1 MKKKTFVFTKDY
13 MESLAYAWFFT
24 LKHESKEITSDDVIL
39 GIYLYT
45 KKSPIYKLFWKFCGF
60 QDHTALD
67 TYITNHYQIQ
77 DGITKISETFQLSSL
92 FDQHFAFFQREGIK
106 KLNFLAL
113 LYGAIDTMSDSL
125 KLFFEERKVDVAL
138 VKNKLMKVVTITD
151 AVDMSPLNFFTTLE
165 EMLQKLW
172 LDLDQMDMFI
182 DMGTIVWDDLE
193 PIDLEEAMS
202 AKTEF
207 VSWDDDFALVDSQW
221 GDTVEIES
229 DEIGDGDKKKWK
241 KKDKKM
247 TIEYFSTDLTA
258 EAKNNALDPVIG
270 REKEIDQIIYTLLR
284 KTKNNPLLIWEAGVG
299 KTAVVEWLAQRIV
312 AKQVPEKIQ
321 NKRVMMLDIGAMIAG
336 TKYRGEFEARLKA
349 VLEEA
354 MDPLNNII
362 IFVDEIHTI
371 IGAWSAE
378 WSADAANMLK
388 PLLSRGKIQMIGA
401 TTFDEYQKHIE
412 KDPALKRRFQELH
425 IQEPSPELWL
435 EILRGLRE
443 RFEEFHGVNIT
454 DEAIEKA
461 VTYSVRYMMNKQL
474 PDKAI
479 DLIDEACARMSTI
492 HAKLEQNDEYATAEK
507 KIKHIQKQIEKA
519 IEKQDYFKAAELK
532 EQEET
537 MKAKIKT
544 LRQRQT
550 LPKHLRKS
558 IWAHEIGEVLADKLG
573 IPLTQ
578 ISESEIKR
586 LAVLDTHLKSKIL
599 GQDEAVMQIVKA
611 VRRNRLSAVQRNK
624 PIWSFLFLGPS
635 GVGKTYLAK
644 LLAKEYFG
652 DEKALIRVDMSEF
665 MESYSV
671 SKLIWSAPGYV
682 WYDEGGMLTEQVR
695 RNPYSVILFDEI
707 EKASKDV
714 LNIMLQI
721 LDEGHLKDNKGRW
734 IDFKNTIIIL
744 TSNIWSDHF
753 GKKQM
758 SIWFSSTDGTT
769 DKKEIS
775 SSDFA
780 VIKDKVLADVKQ
792 RIPAELL
799 NRMSAQVVFQPLSK
813 QLMVDIFKIQL
824 DEFMGHRKNHT
835 GLRLPKYSAKKIAGV
850 IDEIYDPA
858 YGARVIERYITDT
871 VEPELI
877 DQVLQQEVK

>member
-1 MKKKTFVFTKDY
+1 
-13 MESLAYAWFFT
+13 MESLAYAGFFT
-24 LKHESKEITSDDVIL
+24 LKHESKEITSDDVVL
-39 GIYLYT
+39 GVYLYT
-45 KKSPIYKLFWKFCGF
+45 KKTSIHKLFWKFCWF
-60 QDHTALD
+60 SDHTALD
-67 TYITNHYQIQ
+67 SYISTHYQIH
-77 DGITKISETFQLSSL
+77 DGVTKISETFQLSSL
-92 FDQHFAFFQREGIK
+92 FDQHFALFQREWIK

-113 LYGAIDTMSDSL
+113 LYGAIDTMSITL
-125 KLFFEERKVDVAL
+125 KEFFEGKKIDVAL
-138 VKNKLMKVVTITD
+138 VKNKLLKVITITN
-151 AVDMSPLNFFTTLE
+151 AVDMTPVNFFSTLE
-165 EMLQKLW
+165 EMLQKLG

-182 DMGTIVWDDLE
+182 DMWTIVGDDLE
-193 PIDLEEAMS
+193 PIDLEQAMS
-202 AKTEF
+202 AQTEF
-207 VSWDDDFALVDSQW
+207 LSSEEDFALVDSLW
-221 GDTVEIES
+221 GDTVELES

-241 KKDKKM
+241 KKEKKM

-258 EAKNNALDPVIG
+258 EAKNGALDPVIW

-284 KTKNNPLLIWEAGVG
+284 KTKNNPLLIGEAGVG

-321 NKRVMMLDIGAMIAG
+321 NKRIMMLDIGAMIAG

-349 VLEEA
+349 VLDEA
-354 MDPLNNII
+354 MDPLNNLI

-378 WSADAANMLK
+378 CSADAANMLK
-388 PLLSRGKIQMIGA
+388 PLLSRGKIQMIWA

-425 IQEPSPELWL
+425 VQEPSPELWL
-435 EILRGLRE
+435 NILQGLRE

-454 DEAIEKA
+454 DDALQTA

-492 HAKLEQNDEYATAEK
+492 HAKLEQNDEYASTEK
-507 KIKHIQKQIEKA
+507 KIKNIQKQIEKA

-537 MKAKIKT
+537 MKTKIKT
-544 LRQRQT
+544 LRQRQA

-558 IWAHEIGEVLADKLG
+558 IGAHEIGEVLADKLG

-578 ISESEIKR
+578 ISESEIHK
-586 LAVLDTHLKSKIL
+586 LAILDTHLKSKIL

-652 DEKALIRVDMSEF
+652 DEKSLIRVDMSEF

-671 SKLIWSAPGYV
+671 SKLIGSAPGYV
-682 WYDEGGMLTEQVR
+682 GYDEWGMLTEQVR

-721 LDEGHLKDNKGRW
+721 LDEWHLKDNKWRW

-744 TSNIWSDHF
+744 TSNIWSEHF
-753 GKKQM
+753 GKKQT
-758 SIWFSSTDGTT
+758 SIGFSPATAWT

-780 VIKDKVLADVKQ
+780 TIKEKVLEEVKLW
-792 RIPAELL
+792 IPAELL
-799 NRMSAQVVFQPLSK
+799 NRMSAQVVFHPLSK
-813 QLMVDIFKIQL
+813 QLMMDIFKVQFN
-824 DEFMGHRKNHT
+824 EFLWHRKHHAW
-835 GLRLPKYSAKKIAGV
+835 LRLPKYSPKKIATV

-858 YGARVIERYITDT
+858 YGARVIERYIVDT

-877 DQVLQQEVK
+877 DQVIEQSKK

>member
-24 LKHESKEITSDDVIL
+24 LKHESKEISSDDLVL
-39 GIYLYT
+39 GVYLYT
-45 KKSPIYKLFWKFCGF
+45 KKSSIHKLFWKFCGF
-60 QDHTALD
+60 QNHLALD
-67 TYITNHYQIQ
+67 TYISHHYQID
-77 DGITKISETFQLSSL
+77 DGVTKISETFQLSSL
-92 FDQHFAFFQREGIK
+92 FDQHFALFQREGIK

-113 LYGAIDTMSDSL
+113 LYGAIDTMSDEL
-125 KLFFEERKVDVAL
+125 KTFFEEHKIEIAL
-138 VKNKLMKVVTITD
+138 VKNKLLKVITITN
-151 AVDMSPLNFFTTLE
+151 AVDMSPINFFSTLE

-172 LDLDQMDMFI
+172 LDLEQMDMFI
-182 DMGTIVWDDLE
+182 DMWTIVWEDLE
-193 PIDLEEAMS
+193 PIDIEQAVHAHS
-202 AKTEF
+202 TEF
-207 VSWDDDFALVDSQW
+207 LSSEEDFALVDSNG
-221 GDTVEIES
+221 GDIVELES
-229 DEIGDGDKKKWK
+229 DEIGDGDKKKSK
-241 KKDKKM
+241 KKEKKM

-258 EAKNNALDPVIG
+258 EAKNGVLDPVIG

-284 KTKNNPLLIWEAGVG
+284 KTKNNPLLIGEAGVG
-299 KTAVVEWLAQRIV
+299 KTAVIEWLAQRIFL
-312 AKQVPEKIQ
+312 KQVPEKIQ

-349 VLEEA
+349 VLDEA

-362 IFVDEIHTI
+362 IFIDEIHTI
-371 IGAWSAE
+371 IGAGSAE
-378 WSADAANMLK
+378 GSADAANMLK

-425 IQEPSPELWL
+425 IQEPSPELGL
-435 EILRGLRE
+435 TNLYGLRE
-443 RFEEFHGVNIT
+443 RFEEFHGVNIS
-454 DEAIEKA
+454 DEALEKA
-461 VTYSVRYMMNKQL
+461 VSYSVRYIMNKQL

-492 HAKLEQNDEYATAEK
+492 HAKLEQNDEYASAEK
-507 KIKHIQKQIEKA
+507 KIKNIQKQIEKA

-537 MKAKIKT
+537 MKTKIKT
-544 LRQRQT
+544 LRQRQV

-558 IWAHEIGEVLADKLG
+558 IGASEIGEVLADKLG

-578 ISESEIKR
+578 ISESEIHK
-586 LAVLDTHLKSKIL
+586 LAILDTHLKSKIF
-599 GQDEAVMQIVKA
+599 GQDEAVTQIVKA

-652 DEKALIRVDMSEF
+652 DEKSLIRVDMSEF

-671 SKLIWSAPGYV
+671 SKLIGSAPGYV
-682 WYDEGGMLTEQVR
+682 GYDEGGMLTEQVR

-753 GKKQM
+753 WKKQTT
-758 SIWFSSTDGTT
+758 IWFNSAAASVDR
-769 DKKEIS
+769 KEIS
-775 SSDFA
+775 HNDFA
-780 VIKDKVLADVKQ
+780 TIKTKVLEEVKNW
-792 RIPAELL
+792 IPAELL
-799 NRMSAQVVFQPLSK
+799 NRMSAQVVFHPLSK
-813 QLMVDIFKIQL
+813 QLMIDIFKVQL
-824 DEFMGHRKNHT
+824 SEFYWHWKQHT
-835 GLRLPKYSAKKIAGV
+835 WLRLPKYPPKKIATV
-850 IDEIYDPA
+850 IDDIYDPA
-858 YGARVIERYITDT
+858 YGARVIERYIVDT
-871 VEPELI
+871 IEPQLI
-877 DQVLQQEVK
+877 DQVLKQAV